1 METLL
6 VLRLQISAAS
16 QNKGSICPP
25 SGEQVAWICFQ
36 EDQLL
41 REETAEEGEGGPMF
55 LSCGGGNQRYNLWI
69 AAQMHLRKLL
79 VNAPRLNQT
88 SWRPKHSR

>member
-25 SGEQVAWICFQ
+25 SGEQVAWIWLPGGPAL
-36 EDQLL
+36 EGGDS
-41 REETAEEGEGGPMF
+41 RGGEGRTHV
-55 LSCGGGNQRYNLWI
+55 SV
-69 AAQMHLRKLL
+69 LR
-79 VNAPRLNQT
+79 
-88 SWRPKHSR
+88 WWEPKV